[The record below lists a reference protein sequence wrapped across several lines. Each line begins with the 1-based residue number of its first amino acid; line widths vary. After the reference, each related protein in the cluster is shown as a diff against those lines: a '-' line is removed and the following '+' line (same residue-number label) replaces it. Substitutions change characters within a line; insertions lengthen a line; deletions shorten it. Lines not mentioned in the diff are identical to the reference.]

1 MSLLAADVVL
11 EGGGS
16 EVSQGWSLVTVRGVL
31 VLLYLIQGREAS
43 YTVLLPGELLC

>member
-1 MSLLAADVVL
+1 MN
-11 EGGGS
+11 
-16 EVSQGWSLVTVRGVL
+16 QKWSPVRGVLVAVRGAL